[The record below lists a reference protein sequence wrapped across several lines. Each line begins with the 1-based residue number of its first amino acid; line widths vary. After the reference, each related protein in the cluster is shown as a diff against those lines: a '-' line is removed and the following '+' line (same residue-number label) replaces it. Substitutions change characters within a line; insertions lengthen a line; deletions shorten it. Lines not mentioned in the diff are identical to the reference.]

1 MGQLWRQND
10 GTEVRVPAD
19 RVELLD
25 LGSLG
30 PGQEHLLLAD
40 EPHDGPELGPG
51 KWSGELILNA
61 HDPQSKSKHHHLKN
75 RGNEAQPAVDGVT
88 GPAG

>member
-51 KWSGELILNA
+51 K
-61 HDPQSKSKHHHLKN
+61 
-75 RGNEAQPAVDGVT
+75 
-88 GPAG
+88 